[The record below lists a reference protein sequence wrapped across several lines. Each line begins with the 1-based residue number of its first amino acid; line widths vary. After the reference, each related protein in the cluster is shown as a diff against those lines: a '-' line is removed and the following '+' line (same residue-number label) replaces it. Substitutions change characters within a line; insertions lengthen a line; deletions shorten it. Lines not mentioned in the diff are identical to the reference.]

1 MTGDYQEQYLS
12 NMLEEI
18 LKIRNRNTERL
29 FGEINS
35 YILDSLMILAQKNEI
50 TDGEFRK
57 CFIEL
62 MKNIN
67 DTVYENIFTI
77 NTREDVKQK
86 NILLSEVIKKEVDNK
101 KTFGYLLSDLSSMNM
116 KDIRLLIACVS
127 NMKPDQV
134 FSIVSIEDYTGMFN
148 LNENRYMEFK
158 EASESIKNFEVRVVF
173 QNKAMPI
180 KFDFFDVFVYVD
192 VPGMIMNDRFVE
204 YKIVEGMDVIL
215 SMILELFNDAVST
228 AHKYGYGLTKVQLGF
243 FKRIYLGRR

>member
-12 NMLEEI
+12 NMLKEI

-62 MKNIN
+62 MRNIN

-77 NTREDVKQK
+77 NTKEDVKQK

-101 KTFGYLLSDLSSMNM
+101 KTFGYLLSNLSSMNM

-134 FSIVSIEDYTGMFN
+134 CNIVSIEDYTGIFN

-173 QNKAMPI
+173 QNKATPI
-180 KFDFFDVFVYVD
+180 TFGFFDVFVYVD
-192 VPGMIMNDRFVE
+192 VP
-204 YKIVEGMDVIL
+204 
-215 SMILELFNDAVST
+215 
-228 AHKYGYGLTKVQLGF
+228 
-243 FKRIYLGRR
+243 